1 MEFRENDND
10 SKEIEITKDN
20 IKIPLYYKDEKYT
33 INIYPSK
40 DNINIIFK
48 LQKNNIFTYYFF
60 EKFDLRDFKQ
70 KSKLFIDIINIHD
83 IFLELK
89 DISKAYFIN
98 LENKDIKMNIIFK
111 SNDINSNIAFKLPLK
126 KKIVSQNKLNSLL
139 VEKIIDNTLKLNNI
153 KNQSI
158 KIDSTLEIKKDI
170 INNINTNI
178 EKINNTLNNISI
190 INFNN
195 NTNTINSVSTKNSST
210 NESNSENN
218 SNNNNEDEYQ
228 EAMNDSDINNKK
240 EDKNVS
246 NINKKEDNNNN
257 SKNDDIKNENN
268 SDSFFCLEKNDRSQ
282 NKKLIE
288 LLIIFNVIIIVVA
301 LYILSSVNVE
311 GNYDMDS
318 LSGDDYDDI
327 NNNRLAYLSFLNN
340 LRNEKNKNYK
350 DILQDDLQNKGDDG
364 ITSSTIKEEYI
375 DKNKKKPTRYIYY
388 TNNLY

>member
-1 MEFRENDND
+1 MEFRENDIE

-60 EKFDLRDFKQ
+60 EKFDLRDFNQ

-89 DISKAYFIN
+89 DISKVYFIN

-257 SKNDDIKNENN
+257 SNNDDIKNENN

-301 LYILSSVNVE
+301 LYILSSMNVE

-340 LRNEKNKNYK
+340 IRNEKNKNYK

-364 ITSSTIKEEYI
+364 ITSSTKKEEYI
-375 DKNKKKPTRYIYY
+375 DYNKKKTKRINILYY
-388 TNNLY
+388 

>member
-60 EKFDLRDFKQ
+60 EKFDLRDFNQ

-240 EDKNVS
+240 ED
-246 NINKKEDNNNN
+246 NNNN
-257 SKNDDIKNENN
+257 SNNDDIKNENN

-301 LYILSSVNVE
+301 LYILGSVNVE

>member
-60 EKFDLRDFKQ
+60 EKFDLRDFNQ

-111 SNDINSNIAFKLPLK
+111 SNDINSKIAFKLPLK

-139 VEKIIDNTLKLNNI
+139 VEKIIDNTIKLNNI

-257 SKNDDIKNENN
+257 SNNDDIKNENN

-288 LLIIFNVIIIVVA
+288 LLIIFNVIIIIVA

-350 DILQDDLQNKGDDG
+350 DMLQDDLQNKGDDG